1 MLDNSRQSTLVG
13 LSITGS
19 FQRDTSLLFSDICFK
34 LKQGCW
40 TCLLG
45 PSGVGKSTLL
55 RLLAGL
61 STGGQFNG
69 QIRAN
74 PEFIAADHDIKQ
86 GTNDAARVISYMAQ
100 TDLLFPWL
108 DVRQNIM
115 LGQRLRHEKNST
127 LYYKQTVDR
136 LIDQVGLGAHEYKRP
151 HQLSGGMRQRVA
163 LARTLMEDQPIVL
176 LDEPF
181 SALDARTRDDMQ
193 SLAFEMLKDKTV
205 LLVTHDPAEAIR
217 LAHHLFVMTHNG
229 IHNQQTPENLPPRLV
244 EDPITLTAQAELLR
258 VLKS

>member
-1 MLDNSRQSTLVG
+1 MLVNNMQSTLVG

-19 FQRDTSLLFSDICFK
+19 FQRDTNILFSDISFE

-61 STGGQFNG
+61 STGGQFDG
-69 QIRAN
+69 QIRTN
-74 PEFIAADHDIKQ
+74 PEFIATDTDVNQ
-86 GTNDAARVISYMAQ
+86 GANNIANVISYMAQ

-108 DVRQNIM
+108 DIRQNIM
-115 LGQRLRHEKNST
+115 LGQRLRHENNTAHYSK
-127 LYYKQTVDR
+127 KTVDR

-193 SLAFEMLKDKTV
+193 SLAFDVLKDKTV
-205 LLVTHDPAEAIR
+205 LLVTHDPTEAVR
-217 LAHHLFVMTHNG
+217 LAHHLFVMTHDG
-229 IHNQQTPENLPPRLV
+229 IHSHQTPPNLPPRSV
-244 EDPITLTAQAELLR
+244 EHPKTLTAQATLLR

>member
-1 MLDNSRQSTLVG
+1 MNSMGSVSSG
-13 LSITGS
+13 LSIIGS
-19 FQRDTSLLFSDICFK
+19 FHRDTVVFFSDISFE

-69 QIRAN
+69 QIRASHDSIVTN
-74 PEFIAADHDIKQ
+74 NIA
-86 GTNDAARVISYMAQ
+86 NLVSYMAQ
-100 TDLLFPWL
+100 SDLLFPWL
-108 DVRQNIM
+108 NVRQNIM
-115 LGQRLRHEKNST
+115 LGQRLRHEKNTDSRDQ
-127 LYYKQTVDR
+127 KNVDH
-136 LIDQVGLGAHEYKRP
+136 LIDQVGLSAHEHKRP

-163 LARTLMEDQPIVL
+163 LARTLMEDQPIVR

-193 SLAFEMLKDKTV
+193 SLAFDMLESKTV
-205 LLVTHDPAEAIR
+205 LLVTHDPAEAVR
-217 LAHHLFVMTHNG
+217 LAHQLYVMSDDSIDSH
-229 IHNQQTPENLPPRLV
+229 QTPPNLPPREV
-244 EDPITLTAQAELLR
+244 ENPMTLAAHAELLN

>member
-1 MLDNSRQSTLVG
+1 MGPVSFG
-13 LSITGS
+13 LNITGS
-19 FQRDTSLLFSDICFK
+19 FQRDTTVLFSDISFE

-61 STGGQFNG
+61 STGGQFDG
-69 QIRAN
+69 QISVSHESIVSDQSTN
-74 PEFIAADHDIKQ
+74 QNSNKN
-86 GTNDAARVISYMAQ
+86 TNDVANVISYMAQ

-108 DVRQNIM
+108 DVRQNIL
-115 LGQRLRHEKNST
+115 LGQRLRFEKDTHSHDNR
-127 LYYKQTVDR
+127 KVDH
-136 LIDQVGLGAHEYKRP
+136 LIDQVGLSAHEYKRP

-193 SLAFEMLKDKTV
+193 SLAFDMLIDKTV
-205 LLVTHDPAEAIR
+205 LLVTHDPAEAVR
-217 LAHHLFVMTHNG
+217 LAHHLYVMTENG
-229 IHNQQTPENLPPRLV
+229 IHSHPTPSNEPAREV
-244 EDPITLTAQAELLR
+244 ESPMTLSAQAKLLK